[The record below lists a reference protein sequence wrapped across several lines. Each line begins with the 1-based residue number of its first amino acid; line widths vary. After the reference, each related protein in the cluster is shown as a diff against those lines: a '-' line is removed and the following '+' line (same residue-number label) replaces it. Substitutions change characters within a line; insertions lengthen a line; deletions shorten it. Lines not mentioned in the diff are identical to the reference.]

1 MARMGRP
8 PLPEG
13 ERGKRVDLYLTAEAQ
28 AALAELLGPDMRG
41 RSALVSRLLVEEAK
55 RNRRA
60 RAKNRP

>member
-13 ERGKRVDLYLTAEAQ
+13 ERGKRVDLYLTAEAI
-28 AALAELLGPDMRG
+28 AACVELLGPDMPGRG
-41 RSALVSRLLVEEAK
+41 ALVSRLLVEEAS

-60 RAKNRP
+60 RSKKRP